1 MPPILGNGLTPAPI
15 VIDTPRLTLA
25 LALPEAAPRMVAYRR
40 DNWDFH
46 APWSGPRGQDEL
58 SVAIWR
64 RRLEQWAKDERDGLA
79 LRLMLFGRDAT
90 DGPVLGTANFTQV
103 VRGSFQACYLGYD
116 LDKRAEGRS
125 LMREALE
132 AATAY
137 VFNDMR
143 LHRIM
148 ANYLPH
154 NQRSGALLRRLGFV
168 PEGYARDYLFI
179 DGAWRDHV
187 MTALTN
193 PTPMAPG

>member
-1 MPPILGNGLTPAPI
+1 MPPAAPAPTLI
-15 VIDTPRLTLA
+15 ETPRLSLA
-25 LALPEAAPRMVAYRR
+25 LAQPEAAPRLVAYRR
-40 DNWDFH
+40 DNWEFH

-64 RRLEQWAKDERDGLA
+64 RRLEQWAKDERDGVA
-79 LRLMLFGRDAT
+79 LRLMLFPRGNVA
-90 DGPVLGTANFTQV
+90 GPVMGTANFTQI

-116 LDKRAEGRS
+116 LDKRAEGRG
-125 LMREALE
+125 LMQEGLE
-132 AATAY
+132 AAIAH
-137 VFNDMR
+137 VFGPLR

-148 ANYLPH
+148 ANHLPY
-154 NQRSGALLRRLGFV
+154 NQRSGALLRRLGFI

-193 PTPMAPG
+193 PVPIPPV

>member
-1 MPPILGNGLTPAPI
+1 MSPVPGGVWTPLVLETQRLA
-15 VIDTPRLTLA
+15 LTLA
-25 LALPEAAPRMVAYRR
+25 GPEAAPRMVAYRR

-58 SVAIWR
+58 SVAVWR
-64 RRLEQWAKDERDGLA
+64 RRLEQWGRDERDAMA
-79 LRLMLFGRDAT
+79 LRLMLFARGNIA
-90 DGPVLGTANFTQV
+90 GPVLGTANFTQI

-116 LDKRAEGRS
+116 LDKRAEGRG
-125 LMREALE
+125 LMHEALE
-132 AATAY
+132 TAIAH
-137 VFNDMR
+137 VFGTLR

-154 NQRSGALLRRLGFV
+154 NQRSGAVLRGLGFV

-179 DGAWRDHV
+179 DGAWRDHI

-193 PTPMAPG
+193 PAPMAPG